1 MRKKTGRILAAC
13 LGALLLFVCWLI
25 WSPVQGVPVLEY
37 HMTGDDALP
46 DELPYI
52 VPQADLAAQLD
63 YLQAAGYTTITM
75 RDYLAARQGE
85 YTLPAKPVILTFDDG
100 YEDNYTVLLPEL
112 EQRGM
117 CATVYVVT
125 NDVGLDRA
133 LTWAQ
138 PQDMQLREED
148 DFIATI
154 REQHYDTIIGDAA
167 LRRAVPADVDITFM
181 DMPHFAVSGE
191 T

>member
-25 WSPVQGVPVLEY
+25 WSPVRGVPVLEY

-85 YTLPAKPVILTFDDG
+85 YTLPAKPVILTGSQLPVGQMRTDG
-100 YEDNYTVLLPEL
+100 KENLVTSIEIIVGTAIRAMTRPT
-112 EQRGM
+112 GP
-117 CATVYVVT
+117 VVRK
-125 NDVGLDRA
+125 V
-133 LTWAQ
+133 
-138 PQDMQLREED
+138 
-148 DFIATI
+148 
-154 REQHYDTIIGDAA
+154 
-167 LRRAVPADVDITFM
+167 
-181 DMPHFAVSGE
+181 
-191 T
+191 